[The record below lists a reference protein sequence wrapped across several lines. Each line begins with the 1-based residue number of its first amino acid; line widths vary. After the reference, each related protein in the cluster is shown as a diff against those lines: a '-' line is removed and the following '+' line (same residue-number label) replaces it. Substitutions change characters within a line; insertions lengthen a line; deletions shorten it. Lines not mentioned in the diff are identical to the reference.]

1 MVENTLTH
9 AHTWS
14 QMFLGIRMHCCIS
27 CLIDLKVGQVSKHE
41 TELQLLRRLKESY
54 TSIARGRGASEP
66 PPAFADIAAQI
77 MKSKPPH
84 AGTLPMLYKFLL
96 RFSGGD
102 DQWLLQQTE
111 SFVLNHGRPGKSL
124 GEDMWEALS
133 MEVKGRPSVIFR
145 HGLLKACYVSGSK
158 LISQTDIKR
167 ALTSKNL
174 QNEIQEYEKCLAKL
188 RSKAPEKMSKLQV
201 NMQIGQFEISAVL
214 SMLQTLLVL
223 FRFRA

>member
-1 MVENTLTH
+1 MITDVFRHNNALLH
-9 AHTWS
+9 LLSDFIFRHNN
-14 QMFLGIRMHCCIS
+14 
-27 CLIDLKVGQVSKHE
+27 GQVSKHE
-41 TELQLLRRLKESY
+41 TELQLLRRLRESY
-54 TSIARGRGASEP
+54 TSLARSRGASEP
-66 PPAFADIAAQI
+66 PPAFQDIAAQI

-84 AGTLPMLYKFLL
+84 AGTLPVLYKFLL

-102 DQWLLQQTE
+102 DQWLLQQSE

-124 GEDMWEALS
+124 GEEMWEALS

-145 HGLLKACYVSGSK
+145 HGLLKACYVSSSK

-167 ALTSKNL
+167 ALTSKTL
-174 QNEIQEYEKCLAKL
+174 QNEIQEYEQCLAKL

-201 NMQIGQFEISAVL
+201 NMQIGHFEISAVL
-214 SMLQTLLVL
+214 SMLQTLLDL